1 LRMHKKISKCYP
13 QHHFGVML
21 QEVWPPF
28 TGPITSAFL
37 LGIWW
42 PVFHKPLQIPFV
54 LLSSL
59 LCASAGLQLGLP
71 MKSVSWGPEQR
82 GRYRW
87 TFSPWVPLHRVSM
100 AWVKAC
106 CSQAAL
112 RRAITVCLY
121 FLFSR
126 FW

>member
-1 LRMHKKISKCYP
+1 MYIYIYIYIYTYTQKQLRMHKKISKYYP
-13 QHHFGVML
+13 QHHFGAML

-28 TGPITSAFL
+28 PGPITSAFP

-100 AWVKAC
+100 A
-106 CSQAAL
+106 
-112 RRAITVCLY
+112 
-121 FLFSR
+121 
-126 FW
+126 